1 MTKIKIKSLRMSD
14 WKAQKREVFFN
25 EGVTRISGK
34 NGSGKSSVYKAF
46 CWLLTGYTDPINVKN
61 HELFDSS
68 LELNQDTPLA
78 IVSALLDIDGTE
90 VKLERSAR
98 ATFRRERGTDNYVKA
113 ASDTY
118 TFRIDDVEVSATDFN
133 NFMTDKFGNIDILP
147 YMVMGEKFANLA
159 NTDKIKARKLLESI
173 VGTINVEDINK
184 RDYSSIIDDINKYG
198 IDALKER
205 YKNLMKPYKQR
216 LIEIDAIVKVKE
228 EDLRKYEAMDF
239 ESLEKERDEI
249 EAVLA
254 DIEKQMLCAAEEN
267 EPKRKLRESLLLQ
280 IHKLSMELG
289 QKRFDYE
296 NGLRDKEDEIRRK
309 ISNVAKE
316 NDAIKAANGKAAKA
330 YNDNSKAMDDIT
342 LKLSV
347 LNSKRESLIQKRAQ
361 VKELMFDGEYCHY
374 CGAKLPL
381 DKLEEAKQKFSE
393 GKQEKLNDIIME
405 GKGVRKEIDELNE
418 ELQRRAL
425 VKQNGFI
432 VQGYK
437 DAAEYQSELDNFLA
451 SKVPFDET
459 EESKAICAQMDKL
472 NSEMPGMTETD
483 AELIAKRTEAN
494 NRFKDIAMKL
504 GEKTAMN
511 NVKEQIKGLQVE
523 YKEAAAN
530 IAKYEGMVD
539 LVSSFIEERAN
550 VISERINDKLNEC
563 KVVMYSR
570 QKDGEL
576 KPDCVIKDANDIPY
590 ATMNNSARIKTCLAL
605 QRMFCEYFGV
615 ELPLFVDEYA
625 IFDSEH
631 APNSEWQQINLC
643 ASDSDFKVE

>member
-14 WKAQKREVFFN
+14 WKAQNREVFFN
-25 EGVTRISGK
+25 DGITTISGK

-68 LELNQDTPLA
+68 AELTQDTPA
-78 IVSALLDIDGTE
+78 AVVSAVFDIDGTE
-90 VKLERSAR
+90 VKIERSAK
-98 ATFRRERGTDNYVKA
+98 AAFRRERGTDTYVKA
-113 ASDTY
+113 ASDSY

-133 NFMTDKFGNIDILP
+133 AFISDHFAYVDFLP
-147 YMVMGEKFANLA
+147 YAIMGERFANLA
-159 NTDKIKARKLLESI
+159 NTDKVKARKLLELI
-173 VGTINVEDINK
+173 VGTI
-184 RDYSSIIDDINKYG
+184 SIDDINKHDYSSIKQDVEKYG
-198 IDALKER
+198 IDVLKER
-205 YKNLMKPYKQR
+205 YKGLMKPYKQR
-216 LIEIDAIVKVKE
+216 LVEIDAILAVRND
-228 EDLRKYEAMDF
+228 DLRKYNAIDF
-239 ESLEKERDEI
+239 DSLEKERDEI

-289 QKRFDYE
+289 QKRCDYE
-296 NGLRDKEDEIRRK
+296 NGLRTKENEIRSK
-309 ISNVAKE
+309 IANVAKE
-316 NDAIKAANGKAAKA
+316 NDAIKAANEKAAKA

-347 LNSKRESLIQKRAQ
+347 LNTKRESLIQKRAQ
-361 VKELMFDGEYCHY
+361 VKELMFDGEYCKF
-374 CGAKLPL
+374 CGAMLPF
-381 DKLEEAKQKFSE
+381 DKIEEAKQKFSE

-425 VKQNGFI
+425 VKQNGFS

-437 DAAEYQSELDNFLA
+437 DAAEYQAELNNFLA
-451 SKVPFDET
+451 SKVPFNET

-494 NRFKDIAMKL
+494 NRFKDIVMKL

-563 KVVMYSR
+563 KIVMYSR

-576 KPDCVIKDANDIPY
+576 KPDCVIKDMNDIPY

-605 QRMFCEYFGV
+605 QRLFCEYFGV

-631 APNSEWQQINLC
+631 APKSEWQQINLC